1 MTPMPEFLQHFPLFF
16 FAFNYVLLEICQPEQ
31 ERSIVVLNEIYLNK
45 SKRKKS
51 FTLYQRKNGT

>member
-1 MTPMPEFLQHFPLFF
+1 MTPLPEFLQHFLLFF

-31 ERSIVVLNEIYLNK
+31 EHSIVALNEIYRNK

-51 FTLYQRKNGT
+51 FTLYHRKNGT